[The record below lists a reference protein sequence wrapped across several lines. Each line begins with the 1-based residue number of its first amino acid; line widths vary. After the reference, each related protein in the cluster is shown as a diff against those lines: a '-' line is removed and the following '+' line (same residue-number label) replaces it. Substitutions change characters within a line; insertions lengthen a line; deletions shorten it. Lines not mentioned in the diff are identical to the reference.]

1 MDKIIKKII
10 NDALWAPTADN
21 MQNWKIDFIQNSYY
35 LSIDESIEKHPLDP
49 FDHCMT
55 VSFGMFIENLMIS
68 SSNYNYSIKY
78 DLISTENKVKFEFI
92 ENESV
97 IKSDLVDTIKERRT
111 YRGLFTKKKIS
122 DEIKNEL
129 LETNNS
135 YSSKVSFLQNISPE
149 FICYLRKVEKVFF
162 GYFKGIYETLK
173 WVNFDKINSSKTGM
187 NFENA
192 GINQIDAVLLK
203 IMFKY
208 KKILEL
214 LFKFIIKNVLFFKFK
229 AQLKSN
235 QDYILFSVSNNDDRL
250 AYFEV
255 GRHAARC
262 WLTLVKRGIS
272 AQPLTLSSMSG
283 FNLSQTSYSELVDE
297 NSDLF
302 IDGVNIL
309 KKAFD
314 LNEDDSPIWMF
325 RIGYPQSR
333 TKLYSN
339 RKTID
344 DLI

>member
-21 MQNWKIDFIQNSYY
+21 MQNWKIDSIQNSYY

-49 FDHCMT
+49 FDQCMT
-55 VSFGMFIENLMIS
+55 VSFGMFIECLIIS
-68 SSNYNYSIKY
+68 ASNYNYSIQY

-92 ENESV
+92 KNDSV
-97 IKSDLVDTIKERRT
+97 IKSDLINSIKERRT
-111 YRGLFTKKKIS
+111 YRGLFTDKSIS

-135 YSSKVSFLQNISPE
+135 YNSKISFIQNKSPA
-149 FICYLRKVEKVFF
+149 FLYYLKRVEKVFF

-173 WVNFDKINSSKTGM
+173 WVNFDKINFSKTGM

-192 GINQIDAVLLK
+192 GINKFDAVLLK
-203 IMFKY
+203 TMFKY
-208 KKILEL
+208 KKMLEL
-214 LFKFIIKNVLFFKFK
+214 LFRIIIKNVLFFKFK

-235 QDYILFSVSNNDDRL
+235 QDYILFSVSKNDDRL

-262 WLTLVKRGIS
+262 WLKLVKGGVS

-283 FNLSQTSYSELVDE
+283 FNLSQPSYSELVGE

-302 IDGVNIL
+302 IDGVKVL
-309 KKAFD
+309 RKAFD
-314 LNEDDSPIWMF
+314 LKEEDLPLWMF
-325 RIGYPQSR
+325 RIGYPQSSV
-333 TKLYSN
+333 KLNSN